1 MGRTP
6 LTKRERAASFLERT
20 RAGALL
26 RGVGAWHG
34 LLVLAYHR
42 IGDGSASALDRAL
55 WSATPD
61 ELDAQ
66 VRLLQRSADLIGPS
80 DIRGALSS
88 RGRHVLLTFDDG
100 YRDNFEQAMPVLSAR
115 GAPAVFFLA
124 TGFLDQPTMPW
135 WDEVAWMVR
144 GSDRTGLPG
153 GIANG
158 ALPFHDA
165 SREEAVAA
173 LLARYKL
180 LPGSETEAFLDRV
193 AEATGSGRCPASE
206 AEGMWMTWDM
216 ARAMRDAGMAFGAHT
231 QTHPVLARLSRD
243 EQAGEIDTCARRLR
257 EELDVG
263 MELFSYPVGL
273 RDSFDGVTRSL
284 LEERGVEYA
293 FSCYG
298 GRPARQGWDA
308 LDIPR
313 TTVGAGTRHDVFAA
327 TVTIPRLFAL
337 D

>member
-1 MGRTP
+1 
-6 LTKRERAASFLERT
+6 
-20 RAGALL
+20 
-26 RGVGAWHG
+26 VGAWRG

-42 IGDGSASALDRAL
+42 IGDGSASAVDRAL

-66 VRLLQRSADLIGPS
+66 IRLLQRCADLIGPG
-80 DIRGALSS
+80 DIRDALSS

-100 YRDNFEQAMPVLSAR
+100 YRDNFEQALPVLSAR
-115 GAPAVFFLA
+115 GAHAVFFLA
-124 TGFLDQPTMPW
+124 TGFLDEPTVPW

-144 GSDRTGLPG
+144 RSELAGLPG
-153 GIANG
+153 GLANG
-158 ALPFHDA
+158 PLQFHDA
-165 SREEAVAA
+165 DREEAVAA
-173 LLARYKL
+173 LLARYKR
-180 LPGSETEAFLDRV
+180 LPGPETEAFLDRV

-216 ARAMRDAGMAFGAHT
+216 ARAMRDAGMSFGGHT

-243 EQAGEIDTCARRLR
+243 DQAAEIDACERRLR

-263 MELFSYPVGL
+263 MELFSYPVGM
-273 RDSFDGVTRSL
+273 RDSFDNVTRGL
-284 LEERGVEYA
+284 LEERRVEHA

-298 GRPARQGWDA
+298 GRPPREGWDA

-313 TTVGAGTRHDVFAA
+313 ATVGHGMGDERFAA
-327 TVTIPRLFAL
+327 LVTIPRLFAL
-337 D
+337 E

>member
-1 MGRTP
+1 MGQTP
-6 LTKRERAASFLERT
+6 LTKRERAARFLERT

-26 RGVGAWHG
+26 RGVGAWRG

-66 VRLLQRSADLIGPS
+66 LQLLQRSVDLIGPG
-80 DIRGALSS
+80 DIRDALSS

-100 YRDNFEQAMPVLSAR
+100 YRDNFEQALPVLSAR

-124 TGFLDQPTMPW
+124 TGFLDQPRMPW

-144 GSDRTGLPG
+144 TSDRAGLPA
-153 GIANG
+153 GIVNG
-158 ALPFHDA
+158 ELPFHDA
-165 SREEAVAA
+165 TREEAVAA
-173 LLARYKL
+173 LLARYKR
-180 LPGSETEAFLDRV
+180 LPGPETEAFLDRL
-193 AEATGSGRCPASE
+193 ADATGSGRCPASE
-206 AEGMWMTWDM
+206 AEGLWMTWDM
-216 ARAMRDAGMAFGAHT
+216 ARALRDAGMAFGGHT
-231 QTHPVLARLSRD
+231 QTHPVLARLSQA

-284 LEERGVEYA
+284 LGERGVQHA

-298 GRPARQGWDA
+298 GRPPREGWDA

-313 TTVGAGTRHDVFAA
+313 TTVGAGTSREEFAA